1 MGVVG
6 VLFRNDAAGGGDAE
20 EGGGGLF
27 CVSEKSGERAEPMS
41 VVSSPSFLSFVMI
54 SQEDLHVLC
63 AYVSLSSMD
72 FGFRERSNHYC
83 PLRLIIKVDSRFLSL
98 SLFLYQQT
106 PPPPTAYV
114 FIVLESVFPFWNW
127 RFKNLI

>member
-1 MGVVG
+1 
-6 VLFRNDAAGGGDAE
+6 
-20 EGGGGLF
+20 
-27 CVSEKSGERAEPMS
+27 
-41 VVSSPSFLSFVMI
+41 MI
-54 SQEDLHVLC
+54 SQEELHVLC
-63 AYVSLSSMD
+63 AYVSISCMD

-106 PPPPTAYV
+106 PPPPPPPPTAYV
-114 FIVLESVFPFWNW
+114 FIVLGSGFPFWNW